1 MAASDVRIET
11 ITNPEDF
18 TGAFKASANAFG
30 HQTKDAVWMAFNPG
44 WDTPEGVKVGA
55 QRMANRFSSIT
66 KNRDG
71 QPNTVFVKATLG
83 DTIAGLAIWQQ
94 ASVVD
99 GFGDAPKDLDEGGF
113 LEKLYP
119 GNEAEQRF
127 LAQAH
132 ASLFGRRREI
142 IKGKAS
148 ASPPAVFVM
157 DLCAVDPQ
165 FQRRGIARKLVQWG
179 LDEAGR
185 RALLIISF
193 LHLLTRP
200 ESPLRNTH
208 HQTALKHKRTASSA
222 DLDRLELCVP
232 RTLVALCVRPV
243 TAHNVVQ
250 TRASGHETPCA
261 ATLGV
266 VAALDEAHELAH
278 GVAVVPR
285 WAECVFA
292 DEPSR
297 WEDYEVGDCCAGI
310 FARAFGGSSS
320 KVLTEA
326 RNRRLEV
333 TGVGQTV
340 GTNGA

>member
-30 HQTKDAVWMAFNPG
+30 HQTKDAVWIAFNPG
-44 WDTPEGVKVGA
+44 WDTPEGAKAGA
-55 QRMANRFSSIT
+55 QRMVDRFSSIT

-71 QPNTVFVKATLG
+71 QPNTVFVKATLS

-99 GFGDAPKDLDEGGF
+99 GFGDAPSDLNKGGF

-127 LAQAH
+127 LTQAD

-142 IKGKAS
+142 IKEKAS

-179 LDEAGR
+179 LDEAER
-185 RALLIISF
+185 RG
-193 LHLLTRP
+193 
-200 ESPLRNTH
+200 N
-208 HQTALKHKRTASSA
+208 
-222 DLDRLELCVP
+222 LEC
-232 RTLVALCVRPV
+232 
-243 TAHNVVQ
+243 
-250 TRASGHETPCA
+250 
-261 ATLGV
+261 
-266 VAALDEAHELAH
+266 
-278 GVAVVPR
+278 
-285 WAECVFA
+285 
-292 DEPSR
+292 
-297 WEDYEVGDCCAGI
+297 I
-310 FARAFGGSSS
+310 
-320 KVLTEA
+320 TEA
-326 RNRRLEV
+326 STMGRLVYLQQGFKQEGGETV
-333 TGVGQTV
+333 YKVDEEFRDRDLPSNIVLRTGGQ
-340 GTNGA
+340 

>member
-18 TGAFKASANAFG
+18 TGAFRASANAFG
-30 HQTKDAVWMAFNPG
+30 HQTKDAVWIAFNPD

-55 QRMANRFSSIT
+55 QRMVDRFSSIT

-99 GFGDAPKDLDEGGF
+99 GFGDAPKDLNEGGL

-127 LAQAH
+127 LAQAD

-142 IKGKAS
+142 IKEKAS

-179 LDEAGR
+179 LDEAER
-185 RALLIISF
+185 RG
-193 LHLLTRP
+193 
-200 ESPLRNTH
+200 N
-208 HQTALKHKRTASSA
+208 
-222 DLDRLELCVP
+222 LEC
-232 RTLVALCVRPV
+232 
-243 TAHNVVQ
+243 
-250 TRASGHETPCA
+250 
-261 ATLGV
+261 
-266 VAALDEAHELAH
+266 
-278 GVAVVPR
+278 
-285 WAECVFA
+285 
-292 DEPSR
+292 
-297 WEDYEVGDCCAGI
+297 I
-310 FARAFGGSSS
+310 
-320 KVLTEA
+320 TEA
-326 RNRRLEV
+326 STMGRLVYLQQGFKQEGEETV
-333 TGVGQTV
+333 YKVDEEFRDRDLPSNIVLRTGGQ
-340 GTNGA
+340 